1 MYYTSSSGELRKVRQ
16 ICFLHALVHV
26 RNLEWE
32 EYCHGARKTGPMY
45 RCLQHGVSPES
56 QSQLLHYFRIIF
68 FHVPLISLSV
78 LPSRKHTDQISHAF
92 ALGHVKHGNGKVYV
106 VNLHMTITLLQQ
118 CWPVLF
124 DLYLHFSSLRCFKA
138 NPRYFLF
145 LNNRLFW
152 GLK

>member
-1 MYYTSSSGELRKVRQ
+1 MKNSRMYYTSSSGELRKVRQ

-32 EYCHGARKTGPMY
+32 YCHGARKTGSMY
-45 RCLQHGVSPES
+45 RCLQHEVSPES
-56 QSQLLHYFRIIF
+56 QKSAVTLFSDNFF
-68 FHVPLISLSV
+68 FHVPLISLSM
-78 LPSRKHTDQISHAF
+78 LPSRKHTDQILHAF
-92 ALGHVKHGNGKVYV
+92 VLGHVKHGNRKAYM

-138 NPRYFLF
+138 NPRYLF
-145 LNNRLFW
+145 FI
-152 GLK
+152 LK

>member
-68 FHVPLISLSV
+68 FHVPLISLSM

-92 ALGHVKHGNGKVYV
+92 VLGHVKHGNGKVYV
-106 VNLHMTITLLQQ
+106 VNLHMTITYFSNVGQSYLIYTFISHLSD
-118 CWPVLF
+118 VLKQILDIF
-124 DLYLHFSSLRCFKA
+124 YS
-138 NPRYFLF
+138 
-145 LNNRLFW
+145 
-152 GLK
+152 